1 LLECSCGVVSAD
13 LLVEALPIMPRE
25 TRRTVAANPAEPL
38 DPHAVADFDGAG
50 LCSGSHLYD
59 LADALVAADLAW
71 LGRVGELGPA
81 VGHDA

>member
-1 LLECSCGVVSAD
+1 
-13 LLVEALPIMPRE
+13 MPRE

-38 DPHAVADFDGAG
+38 DPHAVADFDGAR

-59 LADALVAADLAW
+59 LADAFVAADLAW
-71 LGRVGELGPA
+71 LGRVRELGPA